1 MMRLR
6 SVSHQTK
13 RLNQDEHRQLK
24 SSRFQRKIVPLH
36 QENSMLKDR
45 LNLMKFEVEDNL
57 QSIIDELDQDLQLK
71 AKLID
76 FQQIFSLI
84 KEQINKDHEKIDC
97 LSEQIER
104 LQYNLNENI
113 KQREQESYQYQQSN
127 SIMSEELQK
136 QKIQQKKEKAIF
148 DDQIKQLKYQNLIQ
162 GQELE
167 ELRKQI
173 NQEIETNYKLNQN
186 LRKTKDLEQMLKD
199 QQNHYET
206 TIQKLRL
213 QLESDNQVFKN
224 ELEQQEIR
232 IESKYKQLI
241 QEHKQ
246 LIQQISELKQNYN
259 QIKQQKESVEKIL
272 DQNIQ
277 KIKELKTGVIQ
288 DKQIMSKSEKAM
300 EELQKEIIYYKNK
313 VIIEEKREG
322 ILKQKVQQD
331 EDLIQELLQIKE
343 QYENLRQTLKQ
354 EHQIEIDKI
363 MSTNYRQIQGFVEQI
378 QIQRLKY
385 EKLLGN
391 KISFQEVQQYQLI
404 NFSQQY
410 EDPIH
415 IEYVQNLEQLSEN
428 QKLEIDNL
436 KQQIIFINEEHSQ
449 ETEQIQKTSEQR
461 ISDLICQQQQELQQQ
476 SAEFE
481 EFKQKVS
488 ADFNYKAQL
497 MTQQFSFQLD
507 QQRQEQKQ
515 LQQIIDQ
522 SKMSGDEKSK
532 LLEIASEEI
541 LTQKKKYDHDIYE
554 ERNTQ
559 KQLKYEFEN
568 NILQLKSEYQRQIDY
583 YKRDIENLQNQIK
596 DLLHRD
602 TLSKQRIS
610 ELFNEQ
616 RQDKSHINQLEI
628 QLSKKSTEL
637 KKQNEVIKNLN
648 IHISSLM
655 MEVDNAKQT
664 YNIFASPTLKSS
676 HHYLKKI
683 DLDILQ
689 DSCKL
694 SRSSSRNLKDSQ
706 ELQPIDMKAS
716 RNKSQQAQRFHQIK
730 QQLLPY

>member
-36 QENSMLKDR
+36 EENSMLKDR

-136 QKIQQKKEKAIF
+136 QKVQQKKEKVIF

-232 IESKYKQLI
+232 IESKYRQLI

-343 QYENLRQTLKQ
+343 QYENLRQTLKY

-488 ADFNYKAQL
+488 ADFNYKAQI

-648 IHISSLM
+648 IHISSLL

-676 HHYLKKI
+676 HHYLKKV